1 MSMKKQNVYT
11 IKDEIFTDT
20 LEIIYR
26 YFNEIPYAIVGGG
39 AIQIYASFAAMKEA
53 DLDSVKDLNGLSLSL
68 RKTGDIDLSFDYD
81 STELTKKLNLI
92 IEQTVGIYTF
102 HSFSKRFVIQDGTRR
117 LNLNYQNNP
126 DDLKGISTYYNDII
140 HTAITIEF
148 PYKSEKIYLKI
159 ARPEYLIVSKLT
171 RNKPKDQADIVLLL
185 KSMELNNYPF
195 DSEEVRSI
203 LKSVNKEDK
212 YNILL
217 ELMDSV

>member
-1 MSMKKQNVYT
+1 MKKQNVYT
-11 IKDEIFTDT
+11 VKDEIFTDT
-20 LEIIYR
+20 LEIIYKN
-26 YFNEIPYAIVGGG
+26 FNEIPYAIVGGG
-39 AIQIYASFAAMKEA
+39 AIQIYASFAAMKDA
-53 DLDSVKDLNGLSLSL
+53 NLNSVNDLNGLSLSL
-68 RKTGDIDLSFDYD
+68 RKTGDIDISFDYD
-81 STELTKKLNLI
+81 STELIKKLNFI
-92 IEQTVGIYTF
+92 IEQAAGIYTF
-102 HSFSKRFVIQDGTRR
+102 HSFPKRFVIQAGTRR

-148 PYKSEKIYLKI
+148 PYKNEKIYLKI
-159 ARPEYLIVSKLT
+159 GRPEYLIVSKLT
-171 RNKPKDQADIVLLL
+171 RNKPKDQVDIVLLL
-185 KSMELNNYPF
+185 KSMEMDDYPF

>member
-1 MSMKKQNVYT
+1 MKKQNVYT
-11 IKDEIFTDT
+11 VRDEIFTDT
-20 LEIIYR
+20 LEIIYK

-39 AIQIYASFAAMKEA
+39 AIQIYASFAAMKGA
-53 DLDSVKDLNGLSLSL
+53 NLNSVKDLNGLSLSL
-68 RKTGDIDLSFDYD
+68 RKTGGIDLSFDCD
-81 STELTKKLNLI
+81 STELIKKLNLI
-92 IEQTVGIYTF
+92 IEQTSGIYTF
-102 HSFSKRFVIQDGTRR
+102 QSFSKRFVIQDGTRR
-117 LNLNYQNNP
+117 LNLNYQINP

-148 PYKSEKIYLKI
+148 PYKSKKIYLKI

-185 KSMELNNYPF
+185 KSMEMENYPF

-212 YNILL
+212 YNVLL

>member
-1 MSMKKQNVYT
+1 MKKQNVYT

-20 LEIIYR
+20 LELIHK

-39 AIQIYASFAAMKEA
+39 AIQIYASFAAMKDA
-53 DLDSVKDLNGLSLSL
+53 NLNSVKDLNGLSLFL

-81 STELTKKLNLI
+81 SAELIKKLNII
-92 IEQTVGIYTF
+92 IEQTAGIYTF
-102 HSFSKRFVIQDGTRR
+102 HSFSKRFVIQAGTRR

-126 DDLKGISTYYNDII
+126 DDLKGISTYYSDII

-148 PYKSEKIYLKI
+148 PYKNKKIYLKI
-159 ARPEYLIVSKLT
+159 ARPEYLIASKLT

-185 KSMELNNYPF
+185 KSVEMDNYPF
-195 DSEEVRSI
+195 DSEEIRSI
-203 LKSVNKEDK
+203 LKSVNKGDQ
-212 YNILL
+212 YNILM